1 MKLLL
6 KNWLIEL
13 KNMEQSLNRVYLN
26 QQDYF
31 FVPYFFVP
39 KKEVFKVDDTDYSI
53 IQTNQVDM
61 LIFNDER
68 KSVQSIKTD
77 LLFRRIE
84 NYQTKLERV
93 KTNG

>member
-31 FVPYFFVP
+31 FVP
-39 KKEVFKVDDTDYSI
+39 K
-53 IQTNQVDM
+53 N
-61 LIFNDER
+61 
-68 KSVQSIKTD
+68 SIK
-77 LLFRRIE
+77 I
-84 NYQTKLERV
+84 
-93 KTNG
+93 

>member
-1 MKLLL
+1 MFK
-6 KNWLIEL
+6 
-13 KNMEQSLNRVYLN
+13 Y
-26 QQDYF
+26 
-31 FVPYFFVP
+31 

>member
-31 FVPYFFVP
+31 LYL
-39 KKEVFKVDDTDYSI
+39 KKKFSK
-53 IQTNQVDM
+53 
-61 LIFNDER
+61 
-68 KSVQSIKTD
+68 
-77 LLFRRIE
+77 
-84 NYQTKLERV
+84 
-93 KTNG
+93 

>member
-26 QQDYF
+26 QQDYS
-31 FVPYFFVP
+31 FVP

>member
-6 KNWLIEL
+6 KNWLIEV

-26 QQDYF
+26 QQD
-31 FVPYFFVP
+31 YFFVP

-84 NYQTKLERV
+84 NYQTKLERG
-93 KTNG
+93 KTNE

>member
-26 QQDYF
+26 QQD
-31 FVPYFFVP
+31 YFFVP

-84 NYQTKLERV
+84 NYQTKLERG
-93 KTNG
+93 KTNE

>member
-26 QQDYF
+26 QQD
-31 FVPYFFVP
+31 YFFVP